1 MSKRL
6 KTTILNK
13 AASQCRY
20 MVPENI
26 TDIEERFVKYEYA
39 KQLAR
44 NLKIGRN
51 QKVSVIVNGSF
62 IFGDFIEAFILRNRI
77 KVKKM
82 TLSTLSYNENNI
94 DSLKTLMQKE
104 WVDNLNIIVS
114 DYFFGHERTNLIRYA
129 YEQLD
134 NGNNTFQ
141 LAIERTHCKIYM
153 FETYNDSYFVIH
165 GSVNLRSSGNSEQF
179 TIEENKALYDFYNA
193 HLSEILE
200 RNKTVNKSLKFR
212 KTWQAVQK
220 DTAAHTEVAAEQ
232 KQDRENLPQ
241 QNREVEKSNNG
252 IQEWTRHFDEFDF

>member
-6 KTTILNK
+6 KMNPFNK
-13 AASQCRY
+13 EDNQCRY
-20 MVPENI
+20 MLPKDI
-26 TDIEERFVKYEYA
+26 TEIEERFVKYEYA

-62 IFGDFIEAFILRNRI
+62 IFGDFIEAFILRNH
-77 KVKKM
+77 KKKKKM

-114 DYFFGHERTNLIRYA
+114 IYFWGHERANLIKYA

-134 NGNNTFQ
+134 NANNTFQ
-141 LAIERTHCKIYM
+141 LAVERTHCKIYM
-153 FETYNDSYFVIH
+153 FETYNESYFVIH

-179 TIEENKALYDFYNA
+179 PIEENKALYDFYNTYF
-193 HLSEILE
+193 SEILE
-200 RNKTVNKSLKFR
+200 RSKTIDKSLKFR
-212 KTWQAVQK
+212 KTWQAKVK
-220 DTAAHTEVAAEQ
+220 EKEEEIKE